1 MWTKKKQITNEKSD
15 LSCCKNGTR
24 QIGRRSCFL
33 RRTLSK
39 SSTHSLQKGWLM
51 SQCLVQYLF
60 VLCQEP
66 KAWRWGYSWCQWREA
81 DDKTP
86 TYRIKFVRLVQAT
99 ECDVWSKHAIG
110 TAVIAVWNGG
120 QGHPEETCYVRRV
133 WDGWDGNLCEHLFWE
148 QPVCPNI
155 LSSRG
160 LSWSEHLPDLAS
172 LFFS

>member
-1 MWTKKKQITNEKSD
+1 MWTKKKQITNKKSE

-24 QIGRRSCFL
+24 QIGWRSCFL

-51 SQCLVQYLF
+51 SRCLVQYLF

-86 TYRIKFVRLVQAT
+86 TYRMKFVRVVQAT

-120 QGHPEETCYVRRV
+120 QGHPEETCYVCPTSAITLFAEHGHHSRRV
-133 WDGWDGNLCEHLFWE
+133 WDGWDGWDGNLCKHLF
-148 QPVCPNI
+148 
-155 LSSRG
+155 
-160 LSWSEHLPDLAS
+160 
-172 LFFS
+172 